1 MLQPLNGLDFRH
13 YSFNKGNRRFLFTN
27 RTAVFRTACLT
38 ILCIS
43 GTSLAFA
50 QESASSAQ
58 DLKKLTI
65 EQLMN
70 IEVTSVSRGPEKLSD
85 AASAIQVVTGTD
97 IRRSATTLLPEALR
111 LAPNL
116 QVAQSNS
123 QDWSIS
129 SRGFS
134 GAPLS
139 NSTLAN
145 KLLVMIDGRSVYS
158 PLFGG
163 VFWDVQNVLLEDID
177 RIEVISGPGGT
188 MWGANAVNGVINI
201 VSKEAKETQGLYLS
215 ETAGTFLTDKISAR
229 YGSKIGKSTYYRVY
243 GQHLDRRPTFK
254 SDGSRN
260 TDNWSTTL
268 AGFRVDHEAGQ
279 KNKFTLQG
287 DFYGGV
293 QDSSV
298 DKVNGQNVLG
308 RWTHTFS
315 ETSNFIAQAYFDRAY
330 RNLAGAGFRDQFTI
344 YDLDLQQG
352 FALGNR
358 QNVLAGA
365 GYRHM
370 YDNTIGSAS
379 LSFVP
384 EDRNLELFNVFIQD
398 RIELLRNKLDL
409 TVGTKALHNDYTGWE
424 WQPSARIA
432 WTPSINHTLWAA
444 VSRAVRTP
452 SRFDAEER
460 FLSIS
465 NVNHPIGS
473 EKVAAYE
480 LGYRT
485 RIPRIGELSI
495 STFYNNYDQL
505 RSLDTTGTPSPLF
518 RFGNGNSASS
528 YGVEIAWNLY
538 MLDWWRVRGGFTYL
552 DEDFRDPAPPTYNK
566 SYLLEAV
573 DPKAQAL
580 LQSIADLPKNFQLDV
595 VGRYVADLPALVTSK
610 EVPAYAD
617 VDVRIA
623 WIYKRFTFSIAGRN
637 LAHDKHLEFGSAR
650 LPRSVNETI
659 TYRF

>member
-1 MLQPLNGLDFRH
+1 ML
-13 YSFNKGNRRFLFTN
+13 
-27 RTAVFRTACLT
+27 CL
-38 ILCIS
+38 S
-43 GTSLAFA
+43 GTSIAFA
-50 QESASSAQ
+50 QESVTSAQ
-58 DLKKLTI
+58 DLKKLSI

-70 IEVTSVSRGPEKLSD
+70 IEVTSVSRSPEKLSD
-85 AASAIQVVTGTD
+85 AASAIQVVTGID
-97 IRRSATTLLPEALR
+97 IRRSTSTSLPEALR

-116 QVAQSNS
+116 QVARSNS

-134 GAPLS
+134 GAALA

-163 VFWDVQNVLLEDID
+163 VFWDVQNMLLEDID
-177 RIEVISGPGGT
+177 RIEVVSGPGGT

-201 VSKEAKETQGLYLS
+201 VRKEAKETQGLYLS
-215 ETAGTFLTDKISAR
+215 ETAGTFLKDKISGR
-229 YGSKIGKSTYYRVY
+229 YGGKIGKSTYYNVY
-243 GQHLDRRPTFK
+243 GQRMDQRPTFK

-260 TDNWSTTL
+260 TDDWSMTL
-268 AGFRVDHEAGQ
+268 AGFRIDHEAGD
-279 KNKFTLQG
+279 KNKLTLQG

-293 QDSSV
+293 QDSAV

-315 ETSNFIAQAYFDRAY
+315 ETSSLIAQAYFDRTY
-330 RNLAGAGFRDQFTI
+330 RNLAKAGFRDQFST
-344 YDLDLQQG
+344 YDLDVQQG
-352 FALGNR
+352 FALGKR
-358 QNVLAGA
+358 QNFLVGA

-384 EDRNLELFNVFIQD
+384 EDRNLELFNAFIQD
-398 RIELLRNKLDL
+398 RIELLRNKLNL
-409 TVGTKALHNDYTGWE
+409 TIGTKALHNDYTGWE
-424 WQPSARIA
+424 WQPSARVA
-432 WTPSINHTLWAA
+432 WTPSQNHTLWAA

-452 SRFDAEER
+452 SRFDAEET
-460 FLSIS
+460 LGGIS
-465 NVNHPIGS
+465 NADHAISS
-473 EKVAAYE
+473 ENVAAYE
-480 LGYRT
+480 LGYRA

-495 STFYNNYDQL
+495 STFYNKYDRL

-518 RFGNGNSASS
+518 RFGNGNNAVT
-528 YGVEIAWNLY
+528 YGVEIAWNMYILN
-538 MLDWWRVRGGFTYL
+538 WWRLRGGFTYL
-552 DEDFRDPAPPTYNK
+552 HETFGDPTPLTYNK

-573 DPKAQAL
+573 DPEAQVL
-580 LQSIADLPKNFQLDV
+580 LQSIMNLPKNFQLDV
-595 VGRYVADLPALVTSK
+595 VGRYVADLPASLTSK

-623 WIYKRFTFSIAGRN
+623 WVHKRFTFSVAGKN
-637 LAHDKHLEFGSAR
+637 LANDTHVEFGSAR
-650 LPRSVNETI
+650 LPRCINQTI
-659 TYRF
+659 SFRL